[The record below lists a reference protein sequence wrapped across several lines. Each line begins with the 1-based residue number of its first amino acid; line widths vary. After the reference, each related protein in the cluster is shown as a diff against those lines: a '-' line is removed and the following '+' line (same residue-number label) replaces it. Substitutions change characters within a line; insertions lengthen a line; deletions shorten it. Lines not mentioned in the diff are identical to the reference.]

1 MAISLTLPSHSLSFP
16 SLAHPQGFPHV
27 IYAKIWRWPDLHK
40 NELKHVK
47 YCKYAFD
54 LKCDSVCVNPYHY
67 ERVISPAIDLS
78 NLNLNSNSVQQAAA
92 AITPNYNQYN
102 HQLTSGGLTPMNLLG
117 GPKEEPKTFTNLETA
132 YNPHNPQAAHSQF
145 DIWSAASA
153 QQQLNQ
159 LTNSNA
165 CPSLPFTHSPL
176 VGLPHPAG
184 RSSIDHLNGPSI
196 AHSPTLVGT
205 NEGSF
210 WSSGSNPLAAHENSS
225 PNCNPASAAVSSLGS
240 PAQQPLHSAGH
251 NSLLNL
257 SNLPLPEFWCSIA
270 YYELDQ
276 QVGETFKVPSTIE
289 AVKVDGYVDPSRED
303 RFCLGAL
310 SNVHRTEKIEKA
322 RLHIGKGVML
332 WLHREGE

>member
-1 MAISLTLPSHSLSFP
+1 MSLNSETRSPSP
-16 SLAHPQGFPHV
+16 PQGFPHV

-78 NLNLNSNSVQQAAA
+78 NLSLNSNSVQQAAA
-92 AITPNYNQYN
+92 AITPNYQYN
-102 HQLTSGGLTPMNLLG
+102 HQLNNSSLTPMNLLG
-117 GPKEEPKTFTNLETA
+117 GPKEEPKTFTNLDAA
-132 YNPHNPQAAHSQF
+132 YTSQGAHNQF
-145 DIWSAASA
+145 DIWSSASA
-153 QQQLNQ
+153 QQLNQ
-159 LTNSNA
+159 LTNSPV
-165 CPSLPFTHSPL
+165 CSSLPFNHSPL

-184 RSSIDHLNGPSI
+184 RSSIDHLNGLNGPSL
-196 AHSPTLVGT
+196 AHSPTLVNT
-205 NEGSF
+205 NEGF
-210 WSSGSNPLAAHENSS
+210 WSTGSGNQLATHENSS

-240 PAQQPLHSAGH
+240 PAAVSLAQQPLHSAGGH
-251 NSLLNL
+251 SLINL
-257 SNLPLPEFWCSIA
+257 SNLPLPEYWCSIA

-276 QVGETFKVPSTIE
+276 QVGETFKVPSSIE

-310 SNVHRTEKIEKA
+310 SNVHRTDKIEKA

-332 WLHREGE
+332 WLHREG